1 MYSII
6 AGFAVGLVLGLIV
19 LVRLGDEGLTE
30 RRITCGC
37 LALLGAM
44 VGMCWAVWLGDSSPA
59 SGWALSR
66 RGTAHARHE
75 PAACK

>member
-19 LVRLGDEGLTE
+19 LVRLPDEGLTE

-59 SGWALSR
+59 SGWALASG
-66 RGTAHARHE
+66 GTAHARHE

>member
-6 AGFAVGLVLGLIV
+6 AGFAVGLLLGLIV
-19 LVRLGDEGLTE
+19 LVRLRDEGLTE

-44 VGMCWAVWLGDSSPA
+44 LGMCWAVWLGDSSPA
-59 SGWALSR
+59 SGWALAG
-66 RGTAHARHE
+66 RGTAHALHE
-75 PAACK
+75 RAAGK